1 MYDSSYK
8 QQETHRY
15 VSKAVTILFVD
26 DDPYIRKVLCAYLQR
41 SGFDV
46 LSAADGRDGLDAA
59 RRSKADI
66 RLLISDVMMPG
77 MPGPELANAL
87 QICRPG
93 IKVLLISA
101 SADFEP
107 PAQENWGFLRK
118 PFAPAVLLQKVRE
131 MLPELQ
137 EDGRQPADERL
148 CRRMREARAEYVR
161 YSQEYDLLLALT
173 GDPSVADSTR
183 RQALRQAAEARKST
197 LRAYSESVRQFADF
211 LRVRQLPDGSRTK
224 AAT

>member
-1 MYDSSYK
+1 MN
-8 QQETHRY
+8 
-15 VSKAVTILFVD
+15 KAATILFVD

-41 SGFDV
+41 SGFEV
-46 LSAADGRDGLDAA
+46 LSAADGRDGLDVA
-59 RRSKADI
+59 RRSKAEI

-77 MPGPELANAL
+77 MSGPELAKAL
-87 QICRPG
+87 LICRPG

-101 SADFEP
+101 SAEFDLPVE
-107 PAQENWGFLRK
+107 EDWGFLRK
-118 PFAPAVLLQKVRE
+118 PFAPAVLLEQVRE

-137 EDGRQPADERL
+137 EDGRHPADERL
-148 CRRMREARAEYVR
+148 CHRMREARAEYVR

-173 GDPSVADSTR
+173 GDPSAADSTR
-183 RQALRQAAEARKST
+183 RQALQQAAEARKST
-197 LRAYSESVRQFADF
+197 LHAYSESVRQFADF